1 MKNKIDPIKSQ
12 AEFDQVYEYL
22 ITTAVSTLKISRHAA
37 EMRINAL
44 RKSGLLLNLGHPD
57 EQPFQ
62 IGVDVAMRLPQL
74 GNENE

>member
-1 MKNKIDPIKSQ
+1 MKEKIEPIKSQ
-12 AEFDQVYEYL
+12 EEFDAVYEYL
-22 ITTAVSTLKISRHAA
+22 IFTAVNTLKISRRAA

-44 RKSGLLLNLGHPD
+44 RKSGLLLNLGPPD
-57 EQPFQ
+57 GQPFQ